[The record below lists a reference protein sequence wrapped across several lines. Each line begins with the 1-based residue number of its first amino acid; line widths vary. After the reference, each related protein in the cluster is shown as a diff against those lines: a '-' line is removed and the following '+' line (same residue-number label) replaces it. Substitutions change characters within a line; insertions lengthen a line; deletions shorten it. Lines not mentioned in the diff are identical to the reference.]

1 MAGYDLSATRCA
13 LFAKHTV
20 QDYSESNRQSAISPK
35 GWLEYLINLFIPG
48 SVRKAYSLQY
58 DKFTQALIDT
68 VEKKIA
74 DPDDYAIPQTLE
86 FTVGANKVSY
96 SPTPSSWYNGEVRVE
111 VKITEPDNHTLIETV
126 DHDLFT
132 RTLTLLLLQKRTP
145 YSSNQ
150 YSLTKE
156 GKLNLRSADLNGYV
170 LRNINLRE
178 ADLEGARFTYAN
190 LSRADLRGAN
200 LEEADMRR
208 ALLEGACLTDANLR
222 FAWLSEARLH
232 QATLTGAD
240 CYKTK
245 LRQACLAGA
254 DLKHADLS
262 YADLSRADLN
272 DADLSHANL
281 SKASLRQTTQCG
293 THLAHANLNG
303 AFVDGWRFDGANL
316 SEAQSRPFAA
326 EIPVTEL

>member
-13 LFAKHTV
+13 LFAKHAV

-35 GWLEYLINLFIPG
+35 RWQEYLINLFIPG

-58 DKFTQALIDT
+58 DKFTQALIDV

-126 DHDLFT
+126 DQDLFT

-150 YSLTKE
+150 YSLTEE

-178 ADLEGARFTYAN
+178 ADLEGASFTYAN

-208 ALLEGACLTDANLR
+208 ALLEGACLT
-222 FAWLSEARLH
+222 
-232 QATLTGAD
+232 GAD

-254 DLKHADLS
+254 DLRHADLS

-293 THLAHANLNG
+293 TRLAHANLNG